1 MDRRVNK
8 TTVTTNI
15 TIMSTAT
22 IIRRK
27 MAVSAVVAPVETT
40 SMNLLLVEVEVEVD
54 ETACVVPT
62 PSLSLAPMVATIR
75 VAVDQVRLLI
85 KTRPILAHRIL
96 NSRTSR
102 VEVAATPSR
111 CKVVTTSAAVL
122 TVAALIVVI
131 TTSKITLAEYP
142 PLTVATP
149 WRKVTTHSRVLTR
162 PSHGSI

>member
-1 MDRRVNK
+1 MNK
-8 TTVTTNI
+8 TTVTTSI

-40 SMNLLLVEVEVEVD
+40 SMNLLLVEVEVEVEVD

-102 VEVAATPSR
+102 VEVAATRSR

>member
-1 MDRRVNK
+1 MNK
-8 TTVTTNI
+8 TTVTTSI

>member
-1 MDRRVNK
+1 MNK

-40 SMNLLLVEVEVEVD
+40 SMNLLLVEVEVD

-62 PSLSLAPMVATIR
+62 PSLSLAPMAATIR

-85 KTRPILAHRIL
+85 KTRPILAHKIL

-131 TTSKITLAEYP
+131 TTSKITLVEYP